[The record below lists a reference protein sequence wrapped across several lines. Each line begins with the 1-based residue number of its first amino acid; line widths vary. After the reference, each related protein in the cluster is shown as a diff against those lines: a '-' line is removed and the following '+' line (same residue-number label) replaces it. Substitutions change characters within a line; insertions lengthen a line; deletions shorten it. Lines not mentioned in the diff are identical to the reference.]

1 MQVETDALDG
11 TVCTHHTVQQEVY
24 VMRTNIDLDDA
35 LIKEAL
41 RFAQVRTK
49 RELVNLALR
58 EFVAMHRRK
67 DLRELRGRVKFRAKY
82 DHKSLR
88 AGVA

>member
-1 MQVETDALDG
+1 
-11 TVCTHHTVQQEVY
+11 
-24 VMRTNIDLDDA
+24 MRTNIDLDDA

-41 RFAQVRTK
+41 RFARVRTK
-49 RELVNLALR
+49 REMVDLALR
-58 EFVAMHRRK
+58 EFVATHRRK
-67 DLRELRGRVKFRAKY
+67 DLRELRGRIKFRTKY